1 MFREQLYC
9 KILPWKSQRLNKAN
23 SLFKLFDLRKEVK
36 RFNVQNEQEI
46 IKKKKGLQGI
56 RSLIRFIH

>member
-9 KILPWKSQRLNKAN
+9 KILLWKSQRLNKAN

-46 IKKKKGLQGI
+46 ILKKGLQGI

>member
-9 KILPWKSQRLNKAN
+9 KILKYCLNKAN

-46 IKKKKGLQGI
+46 ILKKSLQGI

>member
-9 KILPWKSQRLNKAN
+9 KILLWKSQRQNKAN

-36 RFNVQNEQEI
+36 RFNEEI
-46 IKKKKGLQGI
+46 IKKKKSLQGI
-56 RSLIRFIH
+56 RSLFIH

>member
-9 KILPWKSQRLNKAN
+9 KILLWKSQRLNKAN

-36 RFNVQNEQEI
+36 MFNVQNEQEI
-46 IKKKKGLQGI
+46 ILKKSLQGI

>member
-9 KILPWKSQRLNKAN
+9 KILLWKSQRQNKAN

-46 IKKKKGLQGI
+46 ILKK
-56 RSLIRFIH
+56 RFAGY

>member
-9 KILPWKSQRLNKAN
+9 KILLWKSQRLNKAN

-46 IKKKKGLQGI
+46 IKKSLQGI

>member
-46 IKKKKGLQGI
+46 IKKKVCSVLD
-56 RSLIRFIH
+56 H

>member
-9 KILPWKSQRLNKAN
+9 KILLWKSQRLNKAN

-46 IKKKKGLQGI
+46 IKKKK
-56 RSLIRFIH
+56 RFAGY

>member
-9 KILPWKSQRLNKAN
+9 KILLWKSQRLNKAN

-36 RFNVQNEQEI
+36 RFNVQNKQEI
-46 IKKKKGLQGI
+46 IKKKSLQGI

>member
-9 KILPWKSQRLNKAN
+9 KIPPWKSQRLNKAN

-46 IKKKKGLQGI
+46 ILKKGLQGI